1 MIGLI
6 QNEIMKIVNRK
17 LTWIILFLLITITV
31 GSFVINKINEDPVSD
46 WRSEQTQLVERYE
59 GQLEIDELTPQMQ
72 ADTENK
78 LQIATYRLEN
88 DIAPVS
94 ENSWSNLLQYSGLV
108 EMVIIFAIII
118 AADIV
123 SREYTSGTIKL
134 LLIRPHSR
142 LKILLSKYIAV
153 SLFALGMLV
162 LLFITGYGVNAIFYG
177 PGNFHLT
184 DLFLNAEGEVT
195 EMSVFLQVIKMYG
208 LSFFPILSYVTLSF
222 AVSTILRN
230 STLAVGISLFIMIV
244 GNAMIEATT
253 NISWL
258 KYLPFANSDISLYIF
273 HLPPRPEMTLSF
285 SLSVLLVYI
294 VILAG
299 LSWMVFKRRDT
310 AG

>member
-6 QNEIMKIVNRK
+6 QNEMMKIVNRK
-17 LTWIILFLLITITV
+17 LTWIILFLLITITI
-31 GSFVINKINEDPVSD
+31 GSFVINKINEEPVSD
-46 WRSEQTQLVERYE
+46 WRSEQTQLAERYE
-59 GQLEIDELTPQMQ
+59 GQLEINELTPQMY
-72 ADTENK
+72 ADTENR
-78 LQIATYRLEN
+78 LQIANYRLEN

-94 ENSWSNLLQYSGLV
+94 ENPWSNLLQYSGLV

-142 LKILLSKYIAV
+142 SKILLSKYIAV

-162 LLFITGYGVNAIFYG
+162 LLFIIGYGVNAIFYG
-177 PGNFHLT
+177 PGNLNIT

-195 EMSVFLQVIKMYG
+195 EMSVFMQAIKMYG

-222 AVSTILRN
+222 AISTILRN
-230 STLAVGISLFIMIV
+230 SALAVGISLLIMIV

-299 LSWMVFKRRDT
+299 LSWFIFKKRDT